1 MCIYTHKITRTYTHT
16 HERVGRPEGVLS
28 RPTTIAEPKR
38 RKNDLL
44 FLPGKSVGN
53 ERLSQLSQ

>member
-16 HERVGRPEGVLS
+16 RKSREARGVLS